1 MEEIIMKNNS
11 LDSKV
16 NRLIEIAKE
25 KIECGL
31 RNTEYSNMFKK
42 ILIDYIDFLKV
53 GIELGLINNENI
65 NLYEINECVYRPD
78 GNAYAAWR
86 CHSLFIDPR
95 FFIEINEDEQK
106 NVIFHELIHSLL
118 DQLLSSKQCVNFG
131 NFLNKVNDILD
142 KERISEILNNYQGL
156 VSDNFLDSK
165 LKNIFNLVSLE
176 ISRFLNEATTQN
188 LAEILTSK
196 SLKKSRDDY
205 QKFESKIFTTEI
217 LLTSNFCTYP
227 EYQQVFNAFLRT
239 INGLGNI
246 DNDEELF
253 SRYFEM
259 LKSGVIW
266 QQIIGTYSEKNKLSE
281 LFEFLMTMS
290 ILLTAKES
298 SMGIGVEYEGDK
310 NKPTQLINSLYNK
323 MIELRNEDEIIN
335 YPYIEYE
342 KPEAKKIKITC
353 SLKR

>member
-1 MEEIIMKNNS
+1 M
-11 LDSKV
+11 
-16 NRLIEIAKE
+16 
-25 KIECGL
+25 
-31 RNTEYSNMFKK
+31 
-42 ILIDYIDFLKV
+42 
-53 GIELGLINNENI
+53 
-65 NLYEINECVYRPD
+65 
-78 GNAYAAWR
+78 
-86 CHSLFIDPR
+86 
-95 FFIEINEDEQK
+95 
-106 NVIFHELIHSLL
+106 IHSLL

-310 NKPTQLINSLYNK
+310 NKLTQLINSLYNK